1 MDPSRPL
8 KNARHELFCQH
19 RAAGLSADAAYTKAG
34 YSPDRHNAAKL
45 TTNNPVAERLEY
57 LEEMNARAASVSVAF
72 VVEGLVKNYH
82 RAMRLEKV
90 YDRKGEPTGELT
102 YNGPVAN
109 KALELLGKHL
119 GMFVP
124 VEAGSPAPEAADP
137 VTKEL
142 LRKIGVKDIADARA
156 KRTG

>member
-19 RAAGLSADAAYTKAG
+19 RAAGLNMDSAYTKAG
-34 YSPDRHNAAKL
+34 YDGDRKNASRLATRDDIK
-45 TTNNPVAERLEY
+45 ERLEY

-72 VVEGLVKNYH
+72 VVEGLVKNYQ
-82 RAMRLEKV
+82 RAMQLEPV
-90 YDRKGEPTGELT
+90 RDRKGELTGAWT

-124 VEAGSPAPEAADP
+124 AEGAAPAPEAADP